1 MSLLKGP
8 QRPPGLRGRLDA
20 GDFILLPTIF
30 NGLTARIAEHVGFDA
45 IYMTGAGTAL
55 AQGLPDV
62 GLTSL
67 DELLTNV
74 RHITEVTDL
83 PLVVDGETGFGN
95 PVNVRRTVREY
106 ERAGAAG
113 LHLEDQAFPKKC
125 GFLEGKRVI
134 SAEEYIHKLRAAC
147 DARANPDTIIIAR
160 TDALQVNG
168 WDDVERRVD
177 AYHEAG
183 ADAVFVD
190 GVHRS
195 EIDTYVDRVVR
206 HGIPTLYNGTDLS
219 AEEAQSLGFRLQ
231 IQSVA
236 LYASYRA
243 EYTALETL
251 HRTGRRPEVPADQRD
266 VPAFTDLVGL
276 PEVYDLEARYGLER
290 EVNAQD
296 IAWNQA
302 FDKLLRFVEREGTGD
317 VAGTHLEDGFQ
328 LGAWVAEQRRLSRE
342 IGGRGEILTPERRRS
357 LTALPGWRW
366 DAGDGPDR

>member
-1 MSLLKGP
+1 MSLLKGQ
-8 QRPPGLRGRLDA
+8 QRPPALRDRLDA
-20 GDFILLPTIF
+20 GEFILLPTIF

-62 GLTSL
+62 GITSL
-67 DELLTNV
+67 DELLTNI
-74 RHITEVTDL
+74 RHITEVTEL
-83 PLVVDGETGFGN
+83 PLIVDGETGFGN
-95 PVNVRRTVREY
+95 PLNVRRTVREY
-106 ERAGAAG
+106 ERAGAVG

-134 SAEEYIHKLRAAC
+134 PADEYVHKLRAAC
-147 DARANPDTIIIAR
+147 DARADPDTIIIAR

-168 WDDVERRVD
+168 WDDVERRVNTYY
-177 AYHEAG
+177 AAG

-190 GVHRS
+190 GVHRN
-195 EIDTYVDRVVR
+195 EIETYADRVAR

-219 AEEAQSLGFRLQ
+219 AEEARSLGFRLQ

-243 EYTALETL
+243 EFTALETL
-251 HRTGRRPEVPADQRD
+251 FRTGRRPEVPADQRD

-276 PEVYDLEARYGLER
+276 PEVYEMEARYGIER
-290 EVNAQD
+290 ETNAQD
-296 IAWNQA
+296 LAWNRA
-302 FDKLLRFVEREGTGD
+302 FDKLLRFVKREGSGD
-317 VAGTHLEDGFQ
+317 VAASHVEDGFA
-328 LGAWVAEQRRLSRE
+328 LGAWVAEQKRLSRE
-342 IGGRGEILTPERRRS
+342 IGGRGEILTPERRRT

-366 DAGDGPDR
+366 DDRDDSRL